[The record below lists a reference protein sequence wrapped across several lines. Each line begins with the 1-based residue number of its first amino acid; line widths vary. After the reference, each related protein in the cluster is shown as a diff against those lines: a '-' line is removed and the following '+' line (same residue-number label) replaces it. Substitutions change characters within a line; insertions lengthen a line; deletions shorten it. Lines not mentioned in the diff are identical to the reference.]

1 MGMRHNHT
9 PHRRRPSAANPARH
23 RTRCLHGSI
32 RGLPFAL
39 PALLALGTG
48 CATYRE
54 TRIEDLPPQQR
65 VRMRL
70 APEEL
75 ARNVAFVSGNEGL
88 VSARFVNLAGDS
100 ATFLLTTP
108 TSHRQVDLPLG
119 SILLLER
126 KEASHGRSILLSAGM
141 VAVVATLAYLGFEGD
156 ANTGPNPDEDQTDQ
170 FAPLLR
176 FALPFKW

>member
-1 MGMRHNHT
+1 MGKRHMQT
-9 PHRRRPSAANPARH
+9 PHSRWSAATGPTLH
-23 RTRCLHGSI
+23 RVWCLRRSV

-39 PALLALGTG
+39 PALLALVAG
-48 CATYRE
+48 CATYHE
-54 TRIEDLPPQQR
+54 TRIEELPRQQP

-88 VSARFVNLAGDS
+88 VNARFLELAGDS

-108 TSHRQVDLPLG
+108 TSHRQVNLPLG

-126 KEASHGRSILLSAGM
+126 KEASHGRSMLLSAGM
-141 VAVVATLAYLGFEGD
+141 VAAVATLAYLGFEGD
-156 ANTGPNPDEDQTDQ
+156 TNTGPDPDEDLTDQ
-170 FAPLLR
+170 FTPMVR

>member
-1 MGMRHNHT
+1 MEKTHLQERSI
-9 PHRRRPSAANPARH
+9 RRPTAASAAHH
-23 RTRCLHGSI
+23 RIRRL

-48 CATYRE
+48 CATYHE
-54 TRIEDLPPQQR
+54 TRIQDLPPQQP

-88 VSARFVNLAGDS
+88 VSARFVGHAGDS

-126 KEASHGRSILLSAGM
+126 KEASHGRSILLSAGI
-141 VAVVATLAYLGFEGD
+141 VAAVATLTYLGFEGD
-156 ANTGPNPDEDQTDQ
+156 ANPGPNPDEDTTDQ
-170 FAPLLR
+170 FVPGVR
-176 FALPFKW
+176 FTIPFKW